1 MKLSWEAGLG
11 LEMTDGVVLAL
22 ANKAA
27 QSQQWPAAGLT
38 FKPSTSRMARGS
50 PSSLGT
56 LSNLTCPEQGSLR
69 ST

>member
-27 QSQQWPAAGLT
+27 QSQLPA
-38 FKPSTSRMARGS
+38 
-50 PSSLGT
+50 
-56 LSNLTCPEQGSLR
+56 
-69 ST
+69 